1 MLIAALVIA
10 VTASLGGD
18 PNYYQPQ
25 TWQGPT
31 ETDLTDCATMA
42 AELNATYKHLAE
54 HGLARDWHTKE
65 ASCEVYVQAVDVD
78 TPIQGSITRS

>member
-10 VTASLGGD
+10 VVASLGDG

-31 ETDLTDCATMA
+31 EADLTDCATMA
-42 AELNATYKHLAE
+42 AELNATYKHMAE
-54 HGLARDWHTKE
+54 QGLNADWLVKE
-65 ASCEVYVQAVDVD
+65 ASCEVYVEAADVD
-78 TPIQGSITRS
+78 TPIRGGITRS

>member
-10 VTASLGGD
+10 VSASLGAD

-25 TWQGPT
+25 TWEGPT
-31 ETDLTDCATMA
+31 ETDLTTCATMA
-42 AELNATYKHLAE
+42 GELNATYKYLADN
-54 HGLARDWHTKE
+54 GLNTDWQTKE